1 MIPSGFIQDL
11 LTRVD
16 VVDVVGRHVELKKAG
31 INHKGLCPFHGE
43 KTPSFIVSPSR
54 QTYHCFGCGVHGD
67 ALRFL
72 TEFVGMGFVEAVQ
85 DLAQQVGMTVPDD
98 ERSAEDRQAAAQRR
112 QEATTLTELLARAA
126 AHYRQQLKAS
136 PEAVAY
142 LKGRGLTGEVAKQFG
157 IGYSTDSWHGLA
169 SAFPAY
175 DDPKLEEAGL
185 VIVHDAGTPQEKRYD
200 RFRHRIM
207 FPIRS
212 VQGDVIGFGGRVM
225 DGGEPKYLNSPE
237 TPVFS
242 KGRELYGLYEAR
254 TAIRKAGYALVVEGY
269 MDVVALAQW
278 GLGHAV
284 ATLGTACTEDH
295 VRRLMRFTDSVVFS
309 FDGDAAG
316 RKAAA
321 RALEAC
327 LPHASDTRSIRFLFL
342 PTEHDPDSFVREH
355 GASAFEAAVQQA
367 VPLSRQMLT
376 LASQGCE
383 MDTPEGRARFVHQ
396 AHPLW
401 SALPEGALQG
411 QMLQAFAQ
419 SACVPV
425 QELTALWSAM
435 GRPRGAAYTAPSGT
449 AGAQGYAASGPASPA
464 DGASEVT
471 RAGSGFGAP
480 SGAFGGGRQR
490 RPSWAERQAM
500 ADPMRRGAA
509 PASLRRAPRSPADWV
524 THLLLLQSDWWS
536 RLSAEDLDLLTQ
548 LPAPH
553 APLLA
558 WLERDLEEHGPR
570 PWAALQLALEES
582 PERVRAWRQLQNPT
596 GDESELTWESLRRAL
611 DQLHLDRL
619 QQLQTELAARAG
631 HDPSALAEYQR
642 VFERWKALKASLAA
656 SASEAGA

>member
-1 MIPSGFIQDL
+1 MIPIGFIQDL

-16 VVDVVGRHVELKKAG
+16 VVEVVGRHVELKKAG

-72 TEFVGMGFVEAVQ
+72 TEFVGLGFVEAVQ
-85 DLAQQVGMTVPDD
+85 DLAQQLGMTVPDD

-157 IGYSTDSWHGLA
+157 IGYCTDSWHGLA

-175 DDPKLEEAGL
+175 DDPKLEVAGL

-212 VQGDVIGFGGRVM
+212 VQGEVIGFGGRVL
-225 DGGEPKYLNSPE
+225 DAGEPKYLNSPE

-309 FDGDAAG
+309 FDGDTAG
-316 RKAAA
+316 LKAAA

-342 PTEHDPDSFVREH
+342 PPEHDPDNFVREH
-355 GASAFEAAVQQA
+355 GAQAFEAAVQQA

-419 SACVPV
+419 SASTPV
-425 QELTALWSAM
+425 QELTALWSTM
-435 GRPRGAAYTAPSGT
+435 ERHRSAAHAPQSGF
-449 AGAQGYAASGPASPA
+449 AGSTGPYGSGSASAYHQAAEGSGNA
-464 DGASEVT
+464 
-471 RAGSGFGAP
+471 SGFGAP
-480 SGAFGGGRQR
+480 AGASHGRQR
-490 RPSWAERQAM
+490 RLTRAERQTM
-500 ADPMRRGAA
+500 ADPMRRGTA

-524 THLLLLQSDWWS
+524 THLLFLQSDWWS

-558 WLERDLEEHGPR
+558 WLERDLQEHGPR
-570 PWAALQLALEES
+570 PWAAVQLALQES
-582 PERVRAWRQLQNPT
+582 PELSRAWRQLQHQT
-596 GDESELTWESLRRAL
+596 GGESELTWESLRRAL

-619 QQLQTELAARAG
+619 QRQQTELAARAG

-642 VFERWKALKASLAA
+642 VFERWKLLKAALAA
-656 SASEAGA
+656 SASEGVV